1 MTNHQSTP
9 PRLPNL
15 NDHPLIGDAN
25 KIPVSAPTPVVSISP
40 IVLPAPDRIVDLHVR
55 VTAPTSGHDLPIILL
70 SHGQGTSLYL
80 SSLNGYA
87 PLANFYASHGFV
99 VIQPTHLS
107 SKSLGLDCEM
117 SSEAPFFWRSRVE
130 DMKLILE
137 ELYSIEIA
145 FPQIQ
150 GRLDHTRVVAV
161 GHSMG
166 GHTVSMLLGAR
177 LIDPENG
184 DEIDLTEHRVKA
196 GVVLA
201 APGDGRGGEGLGEM
215 VQDTFL
221 KYHSHEEMTTP
232 ALVVIGDSDEQP
244 YLTTRGPEYH
254 ADAYY
259 SSKGPK
265 SLLTIT
271 GGRHGLGGV
280 SGYDAAEAADD
291 ECPERLATVQRLT
304 WAYLRSRLYPEDPA
318 WSEAC
323 FILQRFPGLAR
334 AESKRA

>member
-1 MTNHQSTP
+1 MTTHQSTR

-15 NDHPLIGDAN
+15 QDHALIGDAS
-25 KIPVSAPTPVVSISP
+25 KIPISNATSVVSLSP
-40 IVLPAPDRIVDLHVR
+40 IVLPSPDRLIDLHLR
-55 VTAPTSGHDLPIILL
+55 VTAPTSGHQLPIILL
-70 SHGQGTSLYL
+70 SHGQGTSYYL

-107 SKSLGLDCEM
+107 SKSLNLDFET
-117 SSEAPFFWRSRVE
+117 SVEAPFFWRSRVD
-130 DMKLILE
+130 DMKLILD

-184 DEIDLTEHRVKA
+184 DEIDLIDHRVKA
-196 GVVLA
+196 GILLA
-201 APGDGRGGEGLGEM
+201 APGDGRGGEGLRPI
-215 VQDTFL
+215 VQDSFL
-221 KYHSHEEMTTP
+221 KYHSHEEMITP
-232 ALVVIGDSDEQP
+232 ALVVIGDSDDES
-244 YLTTRGPEYH
+244 YLSTRGPEYH

-280 SGYDAAEAADD
+280 SGYDTAEAMDD
-291 ECPERLATVQRLT
+291 ESPERLAIVQRLT
-304 WAYLRSRLYPEDPA
+304 WSYLRSRLYPEDPA

-323 FILQRFPGLAR
+323 FILQRFPGLGR
-334 AESKRA
+334 AESRRG